1 MSTFFGDTVGIEL
14 VPWEIYHIIP
24 MFLVVVGVLIIYL
37 LRNKIKASGHDKA
50 IRYTLGTLGIL
61 SEVALQVW
69 IIANGN
75 WTFRVNLPIGVCSF
89 SLYMGIY
96 VIFTKNWKVF
106 EIGYFWAIGGVLS
119 VVFPDILFGPDRF
132 RYYIYLFLHMVFFFM
147 YMYMMFV
154 HDFVPT
160 FKSFMKSFLLLFAVV
175 VVFIIPIN
183 LIFKTNFM
191 YLLEP
196 GDTPFALFENPS
208 YLLYL
213 LGCILLSMAGMALW
227 YSPVALYNYLKG
239 KNEQTNK

>member
-1 MSTFFGDTVGIEL
+1 MREFFGDTVGIEL

-24 MFLVVVGVLIIYL
+24 LFLIVVGVLIIYL
-37 LRNKIKASGHDKA
+37 LKDKIKASGHDKT

-61 SEVALQVW
+61 SEVALQIW

-75 WTFRVNLPIGVCSF
+75 WTVKANLPIGVCSF

-119 VVFPDILFGPDRF
+119 VVFPDILYGPDRF
-132 RYYIYLFLHMVFFFM
+132 RYYVYLFLHMIFFFM

-154 HDFVPT
+154 HNFVPK
-160 FKSFMKSFLLLFAVV
+160 FKSFRKSFVALLLVV
-175 VVFIIPIN
+175 LIFIIPVN
-183 LIFKTNFM
+183 LIFGTNFM
-191 YLLEP
+191 YLLDP

-208 YLLYL
+208 YVLYL
-213 LGCILLSMAGMALW
+213 IGCILLSMVGMTLW
-227 YSPVALYNYLKG
+227 YMPVAIYNKLKV
-239 KNEQTNK
+239 KNNNE